1 MDPNT
6 ALLDAFEAGEIAG
19 IEFPHRSHV
28 QVRVGNSP
36 AATTQKKDYGD

>member
-1 MDPNT
+1 MDNT

-19 IEFPHRSHV
+19 IEFPPPLTRAS
-28 QVRVGNSP
+28 RVGTP